1 MHFKSNTDTEVIL
14 KAYIEWGFDC
24 LEKFNGMF
32 AFGIWDNIKKQ
43 IFIARDR
50 FGIKP
55 IYYYWNR
62 DLFIF
67 SSEIKSILEY
77 PDIKVEVS
85 NSALN
90 QYFTF
95 QNIFTDDTLF
105 KNIKL
110 LPAGHH
116 YLNLCLIKNSLKN
129 RNIGILIMK
138 KTPM

>member
-1 MHFKSNTDTEVIL
+1 
-14 KAYIEWGFDC
+14 
-24 LEKFNGMF
+24 MF

-55 IYYYWNR
+55 IYYYRNE

-85 NSALN
+85 TSALN

-116 YLNLCLIKNSLKN
+116 MSLFIEKNNLIKE
-129 RNIGILIMK
+129 ILGF
-138 KTPM
+138 